1 MKRTGALAFV
11 LLMAFSAAHAED
23 PNPASLHSERG
34 AWPLYRQWNPAE
46 VGHFSKWINHI
57 YRTKCNGTRE
67 QWLAKLEGVLTDPE
81 MNLLLQEGFAGSP
94 ANPQLDIAT
103 IRAMHSIIDC
113 GKLTVALGAY
123 YAYRRGLPWM
133 QCYVRCGD
141 GSGDLRTA
149 AYTIP
154 SGCINSFEYDSTHA
168 FFVDAITGMC
178 TGNFRVELNRRNS
191 EISDTLPVAIDQ
203 RYLRPGCLFYLDGHV
218 LIVGDIDAFGEVFF
232 VDATVSPTRD
242 IYIHNGF
249 NAVTGIAARNG
260 GANSYSGCFRGF
272 RIQRFPIA
280 EVNGDGKV
288 TSVRRRTD
296 DEMREFGYS
305 TDQYDALQK
314 LTTEH
319 AIPVALDDRELAVDN
334 FHDYVRLRLRTAKQ
348 IDPAADIERFA
359 RDFLE
364 LVQEREKKVQQAW
377 RDVQENGLIE
387 FPETKGYTNIY
398 NAGGRWGEHTT
409 AISDLV
415 MRMRYCGLETRLMTA
430 VTQFDLAPDWVVV
443 DRLNKHAI
451 WTRNDLICAIGR
463 EKTRQFG
470 QVRFEYT
477 NSAGDAVSLSL
488 ADVERR
494 LFDLSFDP
502 NQPPELRWG
511 AAPGSDEAKTAPDA
525 PTLLPGGQK
534 MAMAESYQRQA
545 FYRCLIER
553 NVEPTPLRGM
563 FVDGFA
569 KRDKIETHLSH
580 AARGVRSP
588 VLVPHNGLLEW
599 LKANPAGAPG
609 VTPAL
614 TRVKKAQE
622 GYAQ

>member
-1 MKRTGALAFV
+1 MKRTGALALI
-11 LLMAFSAAHAED
+11 LLMAVSAAHAED
-23 PNPASLHSERG
+23 PNPATLHSERG

-57 YRTKCNGTRE
+57 YRTKCNGSRE
-67 QWLAKLEGVLTDPE
+67 QWLAKLERVLTDPE
-81 MNLLLQEGFAGSP
+81 MNLLLQENFAGAP
-94 ANPQLDIAT
+94 VNAQLDIDT
-103 IRAMHSIIDC
+103 IRAMHNILDC

-154 SGCINSFEYDSTHA
+154 SGCISSFEYSDAHS

-191 EISDTLPVAIDQ
+191 DISDTVPVAIDRQ
-203 RYLRPGCLFYLDGHV
+203 FLRPGCLFYLDGHV
-218 LIVGDIDAFGEVFF
+218 LIVGDIDPCGEIFF
-232 VDATVSPTRD
+232 LDATVSPTRD

-249 NAVTGIAARNG
+249 NAVTGVAPRGNG
-260 GANSYSGCFRGF
+260 DNPYSGCFRGF
-272 RIQRFPIA
+272 RMQRFPIA
-280 EVNGDGKV
+280 EVDAEGRV
-288 TSVRRRTD
+288 TAVRRRTD
-296 DEMREFGYS
+296 EEMREFGYS
-305 TDQYDALQK
+305 TDQYDALHK

-319 AIPVALDDRELAVDN
+319 LIPLTVDDREVAVDN

-359 RDFLE
+359 AEMIEMMR
-364 LVQEREKKVQQAW
+364 EREARVQQAW
-377 RDVQENGLIE
+377 RDVQENGPIE
-387 FPETKGYTNIY
+387 FPEHKGYTNIF
-398 NAGGRWGEHTT
+398 NAGGRWGEHAT
-409 AISDLV
+409 AVSDLTL
-415 MRMRYCGLETRLMTA
+415 RMRYCNLETRLMTA
-430 VTQFDLAPDWVVV
+430 VTNFDIAPDWVAV

-463 EKTRQFG
+463 EKSRQFN
-470 QVRFEYT
+470 QVRFEYL
-477 NSAGDAVSLSL
+477 NSAGAPVSLSL
-488 ADVERR
+488 ADVEKR
-494 LFDLSFDP
+494 LFDISFDP

-511 AAPGSDEAKTAPDA
+511 ALPGSDEAKSAPEA
-525 PTLLPGGQK
+525 ATLLPNGQK
-534 MAMAESYQRQA
+534 MAMAEAYNRGA

-563 FVDGFA
+563 FVEGFA
-569 KRDKIETHLSH
+569 KRDRIEAYLSH
-580 AARGVRSP
+580 AARGIYSP

-599 LKANPAGAPG
+599 LKENPAGAPG
-609 VTPAL
+609 IAPAFKAS
-614 TRVKKAQE
+614 KKE
-622 GYAQ
+622 